1 MSVKLPRTSDLVRRL
16 APVAA
21 SAILAVGLW
30 GCQTSGPS
38 DITGSLGEKA
48 EARPSDPRRDL
59 ETYRDRFKANPKDSE
74 AALRYGKALRSIGQ
88 KAQAVAVLEQASLA
102 NPNNQALLAGYDRA
116 LADNGNFQ
124 QALDVL
130 GRAHKPEDP
139 GWT

>member
-21 SAILAVGLW
+21 SVILAVGLW

-48 EARPSDPRRDL
+48 EARASDPRRDL

-88 KAQAVAVLEQASLA
+88 KAQAVAVLEQ
-102 NPNNQALLAGYDRA
+102 
-116 LADNGNFQ
+116 
-124 QALDVL
+124 
-130 GRAHKPEDP
+130 
-139 GWT
+139 